1 MIAMAVGIKIDGA
14 VLRAL
19 RTDRLWSQQEL
30 ATRSRAYAAAE
41 GDRQCAITRETVSK
55 LERGQRAPSPRTIR
69 YLVGALGMDADEL
82 RRLLRREPPRA
93 LAELAS
99 PPRLEAQ
106 LIDLLGDLR
115 PPDLRLTPAD
125 GGGPVYVAL

>member
-1 MIAMAVGIKIDGA
+1 
-14 VLRAL
+14 
-19 RTDRLWSQQEL
+19 
-30 ATRSRAYAAAE
+30 
-41 GDRQCAITRETVSK
+41 
-55 LERGQRAPSPRTIR
+55 
-69 YLVGALGMDADEL
+69 MDADEL